1 MCAGVQDWHVGGLA
15 AAALLGY
22 EATQR
27 TAAFLRPLLR
37 WLPSL
42 RKTRGGS
49 KATAVAL
56 EADAPRAGRT
66 PRTVIQAEEDD
77 EDDTPHT
84 DPDVRPAHNCMRCSH
99 RGCLCV
105 LYLTQCFQCPIV
117 RKGMALSPLTDK
129 LIKIGGP
136 VYNKLVATEGYV
148 LNRSTGEMEQRS
160 GAATAPPG
168 ARRGGGGATTPGS
181 AVAPRRLERAMD
193 DESPPVAMKAG
204 GSAGRGTSRFASN
217 RSPSPPGRKPRAE
230 AAGRSPPPAARRRS
244 GRA

>member
-1 MCAGVQDWHVGGLA
+1 MGGVA

-66 PRTVIQAEEDD
+66 PRAVIQAEEEDD
-77 EDDTPHT
+77 QDDTPHT
-84 DPDVRPAHNCMRCSH
+84 EPDVRPTHALLV
-99 RGCLCV
+99 CLASGLPV
-105 LYLTQCFQCPIV
+105 RPVSDHAKQCPIV

-193 DESPPVAMKAG
+193 DESPPVAMKAR